1 VKGLTS
7 FLPAP
12 YRVGSIDDHQLVSI
26 AISSM
31 LAPLEGIRF
40 TGSADSIDGLL
51 ATGPL
56 PDLVILD
63 LRLGDGSSPLAN
75 VHRLHD
81 LGASVL
87 IFTSGE
93 SPFLLRL
100 VAQANVLGI
109 IRKSAPEAEFVDGV
123 RRAARGKPVMSTD
136 WATAVD
142 SDPDLDMARLTP
154 QEKRVLEKYAS
165 GTAAKSV
172 AYELGISPNTVEEF
186 LKRIRVKYAQVGRH
200 SMTKV
205 DLYQRAI
212 EDGYLPLPG
221 Q

>member
-1 VKGLTS
+1 MKSLTL

-12 YRVGSIDDHQLVSI
+12 YRVGCIDDHQLVSI
-26 AISSM
+26 AIGSM
-31 LAPLEGIRF
+31 LALHDEIRF
-40 TGSADSIDGLL
+40 VGSAGSIDGLL

-63 LRLGDGSSPLAN
+63 LRLGDGTSPLTN
-75 VHRLHD
+75 VHRLHA
-81 LGASVL
+81 LGAAVL

-100 VAQANVLGI
+100 VARSNVLGI
-109 IRKSAPEAEFVDGV
+109 IRKSAPETEFVDAV
-123 RRAARGKPVMSTD
+123 RRAAQGKTVMSTD
-136 WATAVD
+136 WASAVD
-142 SDPDLDMARLTP
+142 SDPDLDMANLTP

-186 LKRIRVKYAQVGRH
+186 LKRIRVKYALVGRH
-200 SMTKV
+200 STTKV